1 MNLRVSVHAPGIIA
15 QALRRETSQSACP
28 WDRAYLENA
37 IIKGL
42 SSEIGK
48 FTKQGVFVRNYA
60 ELRREMLTHA
70 DGIIHQASRH
80 PDFSSNKSLAFKV
93 VRSEATR
100 LAYGIVKAYTTRI
113 GVYEHAGTPSSR
125 SSVVVDITNYS
136 ALVNGVEVP
145 LDDVTLVAV
154 DKRTQR
160 SVSWR
165 TLAVL
170 AENLSELNARM
181 SKSRPAPN
189 PSAGGKAR
197 AKKLTKRKRVS
208 IARQS
213 ARKRWCACRQQAS
226 SENQVQKSIPAGS
239 KKSARTSTKTKSKKQ

>member
-15 QALRRETSQSACP
+15 QALRRETSQNACP

-48 FTKQGVFVRNYA
+48 FTKQGVIVRNYA

-70 DGIIHQASRH
+70 DSIIHQASLH
-80 PDFSSNKSLAFKV
+80 PDFQSNKTLAFKV
-93 VRSEATR
+93 VRSEATK
-100 LAYGIVKAYTTRI
+100 LAYGLVKAHTVGILEPELT
-113 GVYEHAGTPSSR
+113 ASAQGTG
-125 SSVVVDITNYS
+125 VVVDLTTRT
-136 ALVNGVEVP
+136 ALVNGVEVD
-145 LDDVTLVAV
+145 LDEVMLVAI
-154 DKRTQR
+154 DKRTR
-160 SVSWR
+160 RGLSWR

-170 AENLSELNARM
+170 AENLSELSARM
-181 SKSRPAPN
+181 SKSRPVPN

-197 AKKLTKRKRVS
+197 AEKLTKRKRVS

-213 ARKRWCACRQQAS
+213 ARKRWRAYRQQAS
-226 SENQVQKSIPAGS
+226 SQDQVQKSTPAGS
-239 KKSARTSTKTKSKKQ
+239 KKSARASTKTKSKKQ